1 MPIYINGRK
10 AKEVW
15 FRGQKI
21 KEVWFRGQ
29 KVYGEARR
37 PARQATITGVR
48 SGFFGAAWNITGII
62 GDKSIFSQISRDR
75 IELAVPAR
83 ITEGRGTT
91 WTYRGQVIYYDVG
104 DIIPAGAN
112 SGPSLATFT
121 FVEVV

>member
-1 MPIYINGRK
+1 MPIYIKGRK

-48 SGFFGAAWNITGII
+48 SGFARYAWDITRVV
-62 GDKSIFSQISRDR
+62 GDKSIFSQLTRDR
-75 IELAVPAR
+75 IALAVPAR
-83 ITEGRGTT
+83 LTAGESMT
-91 WTYRGQVIYYDVG
+91 WVYNGQYPSYGVG

-112 SGPSLATFT
+112 SGPYLATFT